1 MTRLQADWLTDTAAQ
16 AVCDMLE
23 TGGHAAYFVGGCV
36 RNALIGAPVEDLDLS
51 TDAHPEAVMDLAR
64 AAGLRAVPTGLDH
77 GTVTVVAYGRP
88 VEVTTF
94 RRDVATDGRRAT
106 VAFAHTIEAD
116 AARRDFTMNALYAD
130 ARGLIHDPLGG
141 LPDLHAR
148 RVRFIGDPGQRI
160 REDYLRI
167 LRFFRF
173 HALFGDPDAG
183 LDADGLAA
191 SAEHAEGIEGL
202 SRERIGHEMLRLLAA
217 PDPAPAVA
225 AMAQAGVLMRVIIGA
240 DPSVLPVL
248 VHLESQVGLDPD
260 PIPRLASLGGED
272 VAPALRLRKADARRR
287 DRLRA
292 AAFDG
297 PEPAEL
303 GYRLGVGEGTAAFL
317 LRQAALGQPLQDRAL
332 EKLRTGAE
340 QVFPVAAADLKPRF
354 EGAALGAALRRLES
368 DWIASGFTR
377 TRADLLKSL

>member
-16 AVCDMLE
+16 AVCAMLE
-23 TGGHAAYFVGGCV
+23 EEGHAAFFVGGCV
-36 RNALIGAPVEDLDLS
+36 RNALIGAPVHDLDLS
-51 TDAHPEAVMDLAR
+51 TDARPETVMDLAG
-64 AAGLRAVPTGLDH
+64 AAGLKAVPTGIDH
-77 GTVTVVAYGRP
+77 GTVTVVADGRP

-106 VAFAHTIEAD
+106 VAFADTIEAD

-130 ARGLIHDPLGG
+130 ARGVVHDPLCG
-141 LPDLHAR
+141 LPDLHVG

-191 SAEHAEGIEGL
+191 CAEHAEGVKEL

-225 AMAQAGVLMRVIIGA
+225 AMAQAGVLMRVIIGP

-248 VHLESQVGLDPD
+248 VHLEQEAGIEPD

-297 PEPAEL
+297 LDPAEL
-303 GYRLGVGEGTAAFL
+303 GYRLGVEEGTAAFL
-317 LRQAALGQPLQDRAL
+317 LRQAALGQPLDAAAL
-332 EKLRTGAE
+332 QKLRTGAG
-340 QVFPVAAADLKPRF
+340 QVFPVAAADLQPRF